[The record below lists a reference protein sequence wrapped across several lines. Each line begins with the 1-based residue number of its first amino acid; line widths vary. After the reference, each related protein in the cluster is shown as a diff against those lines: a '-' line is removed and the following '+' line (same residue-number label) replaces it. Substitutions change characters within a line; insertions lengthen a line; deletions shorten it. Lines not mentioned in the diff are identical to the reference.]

1 MLQNSA
7 ITRLKT
13 LTCVKKGDLE
23 PAKLSHTPRL
33 IRYKQKQK
41 QKQKLKLKVNS
52 HKNPYSFDFRRLRVS

>member
-33 IRYKQKQK
+33 IRYKQK
-41 QKQKLKLKVNS
+41 LKLKVNGY
-52 HKNPYSFDFRRLRVS
+52 KNSYSFDFRRLRVS

>member
-23 PAKLSHTPRL
+23 PAKLSHTPRP
-33 IRYKQKQK
+33 IRYKQK
-41 QKQKLKLKVNS
+41 LKVNGY
-52 HKNPYSFDFRRLRVS
+52 KNSYSFDFKRLRVS